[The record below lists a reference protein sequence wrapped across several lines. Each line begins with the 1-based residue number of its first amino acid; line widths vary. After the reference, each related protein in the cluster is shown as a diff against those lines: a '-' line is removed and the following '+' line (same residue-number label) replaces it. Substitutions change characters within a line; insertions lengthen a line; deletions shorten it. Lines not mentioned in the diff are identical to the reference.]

1 MEEKDYKAFCKMVEN
16 TLKLKRDVDLF
27 VNPSLFIVRID
38 SIRLALCAEF
48 INKNDVLIRYIVRI
62 KNGKAIIY
70 NNLFSGSN
78 PFKPTVVDIYEK
90 TTSPSNVANFFKK
103 ELKDFKEKINKTNKI
118 DTVQ

>member
-1 MEEKDYKAFCKMVEN
+1 MKEKDYKAFCKMVEK
-16 TLKLKRDVDLF
+16 TLKLKRDIDLF
-27 VNPSLFIVRID
+27 EDPRLFIIRID

-62 KNGKAIIY
+62 INGKAVIY

-90 TTSPSNVANFFKK
+90 TTSPTGVAKFFKEK
-103 ELKDFKEKINKTNKI
+103 FKDFKECINKKNN
-118 DTVQ
+118 